1 MQPDPTSPLDLDAIR
16 ARFVVT
22 ENLDDGTK
30 EYVDSLFWSSRDVPN
45 LLAALAEAQRERDEA
60 EAAGFARA
68 VAIVR
73 AQADLPSLV
82 HFDRPSDF
90 RKGVLSCL
98 AALAAAVDTYETQEG
113 TGV

>member
-1 MQPDPTSPLDLDAIR
+1 MPSDLPTPSYDDQIAELTTRLEA
-16 ARFVVT
+16 AR
-22 ENLDDGTK
+22 NG
-30 EYVDSLFWSSRDVPN
+30 
-45 LLAALAEAQRERDEA
+45 LAAA

-73 AQADLPSLV
+73 AQADLPSLM

-98 AALAAAVDTYETQEG
+98 AALEAGRPA
-113 TGV
+113 